1 MARSAVLIGR
11 TLADLLRNV
20 FVVTL
25 MCLVG
30 YLVGWRPTAGVVPV
44 LAGLGLLL
52 FFAYALSWMFA
63 IVGLI
68 VQSAEAAQAAAFPL
82 IAPLVF
88 ASSAF
93 VPVNSMPNWLQQFA
107 LNQPVSVVVDAVRDL
122 TLGGPTSNDVLGAL
136 AWIVG
141 IIGIGAP
148 IAVALYRR
156 VT

>member
-1 MARSAVLIGR
+1 M
-11 TLADLLRNV
+11 
-20 FVVTL
+20 
-25 MCLVG
+25 
-30 YLVGWRPTAGVVPV
+30 GWRPTAGVIPV

-82 IAPLVF
+82 IGPLVF

-93 VPVNSMPNWLQQFA
+93 VPVNSMPDWLQQFA
-107 LNQPVSVVVDAVRDL
+107 LHQPVSVVVDAVRDL
-122 TLGGPTSNDVLGAL
+122 TLGGPTSGDVLAAL

-148 IAVALYRR
+148 TRGQAVPPSYL
-156 VT
+156 T